1 MQSVVSLKGA
11 RPLLSGTYRD
21 IYQHPHDDDLLIKVV
36 RKSVVEKYRL
46 RRNGYGSWRRYG
58 HFKTLLRELHE
69 YLVLRQRGLH
79 ELPFIQRFAGMV
91 ETDAGLGM
99 VVSKLRGSDGNLAP
113 TLERIVRS
121 EGLTAPLR
129 ASLEMLKADLM
140 THHVTICDVSARNIV
155 RARDEVHGD
164 RLVFVD
170 GFGDRL
176 LVPINLYSR
185 TANAWST
192 ARRFQRMMRK
202 LESIDALRVAPPG
215 RPA

>member
-1 MQSVVSLKGA
+1 MLVQPVISLKAAKPLIAGA
-11 RPLLSGTYRD
+11 YRH

-36 RKSVVEKYRL
+36 RESVVKNRK
-46 RRNGYGSWRRYG
+46 RSRSDSWRRYG
-58 HFKTLLRELHE
+58 HFKTWLRELRE
-69 YLVLRQRGLH
+69 YLELRERGLH
-79 ELPFIQRFAGMV
+79 ELPFIQRFVGMV

-129 ASLEMLKADLM
+129 ARIEMLKAEL
-140 THHVTICDVSARNIV
+140 TRHHITICDVSARNIV
-155 RARDEVHGD
+155 RARDDIHGD

-202 LESIDALRVAPPG
+202 LESIDATRA
-215 RPA
+215 RE

>member
-1 MQSVVSLKGA
+1 MLVQPVISLKATKPVISGA
-11 RPLLSGTYRD
+11 YRH

-36 RKSVVEKYRL
+36 RESVVKNRK
-46 RRNGYGSWRRYG
+46 RSRSDSWRRYG
-58 HFKTLLRELHE
+58 HFKTWLRELRE
-69 YLVLRQRGLH
+69 YLELRERGLH
-79 ELPFIQRFAGMV
+79 ELPFIQRFVGMV

-129 ASLEMLKADLM
+129 ARIEMLRAEL
-140 THHVTICDVSARNIV
+140 TRHHITICDVSARNIV
-155 RARDEVHGD
+155 RARDDIHGD

-185 TANAWST
+185 IANAWST

-202 LESIDALRVAPPG
+202 LESIDAARA
-215 RPA
+215 RE